1 MQKNYSQEMQPAIVG
16 MLADTTFKTTDSYHV
31 EDEKGVNAGVPVIP
45 GTDAGTQVKACGAD
59 DGAKV
64 IGVTMFVHKQLTD
77 GENYY
82 DKGYVVPV
90 VTKGR
95 VWVAVEGDVVAQ
107 TAAKYDATKKV
118 WSATGTVEVANA
130 KFITANTQDM
140 AVVQIG

>member
-95 VWVAVEGDVVAQ
+95 VWVAVDGDVVAQ
-107 TAAKYDATKKV
+107 TAVLLK
-118 WSATGTVEVANA
+118 
-130 KFITANTQDM
+130 
-140 AVVQIG
+140 

>member
-31 EDEKGVNAGVPVIP
+31 EDEKGINAGVPVVT
-45 GTDAGTQVKACGAD
+45 GTDAAKQIKACGAD

-64 IGVTMFVHKQLTD
+64 IGVTMFVHKQLTG

-107 TAAKYDATKKV
+107 TAAKYDATKNV
-118 WSATGTVEVANA
+118 WSASGTVEVANA
-130 KFITANTQDM
+130 KFITANTHGM